1 MASGTIKGTK
11 QGYYGVEIDWVA
23 TANSAAANTSTVVSK
38 VYITYYSINIA
49 GRTAKSNINGT
60 EVSFSVPAINDKPNA
75 STRRLIYTHTATV
88 NHNTDGTK
96 TGVTISASF
105 PFNLSSSSYG
115 EVGTLSASQSVNF
128 DTIARTSALSLP
140 STTLT
145 TDTAFTATITRPDG
159 TFRNKLAVLIDGTQ
173 KAITD
178 YFTSNSYSYTI
189 PSSWIPSDNSDEMV
203 LRLYTYTSSGTTA
216 ISYVDKPVT
225 VNVLST
231 LKPTVS
237 ISSAIASGGLN
248 GYYVQN
254 KSAAKLTVSAT
265 ASSGST
271 IKSYTFTGPNVN
283 ASTSADAISVSS
295 TAASYNLTTGV
306 LKSPNTLTYQ
316 VTVYDARGR
325 YATASVSVY
334 VYQYAAPELTA
345 ISLQRCNSSGVL
357 AKDGTYVIYTI
368 NSKFSPVLVGTT
380 INNWRTVTICH
391 SSDGGATYG
400 SVTTLQAK
408 TTTDTSIVGQYGGGA
423 ILTTNSYKFKIVI
436 TDQYGATDTEYVDLG
451 SLERPINFAK
461 YGNGIALGGFSSV
474 TSPTD
479 TGLFECNWPM
489 SISSDLSFNKMDT
502 EQSIKFND
510 GGSTNISTKIYKGTG
525 NSSTVLGAWD
535 VTNNSSIWS
544 YGTDRTF
551 YINRPTYV
559 FEDIISAKT
568 VTAANGRFT
577 SITDANETSEENVA
591 LRVGNPSAQHLDI
604 DGNEIIA
611 KKSQTELDVL
621 YLVGSYIGLYGG
633 KDLAL
638 TIGSDTAGG
647 YLQSAPVY
655 NRTYSGSANMYV
667 NSNGTFGR
675 ATSSSE
681 RYKKDIEYVTSEEL
695 NPYKILDIP
704 VRQFRYKEESV
715 PIDGEPDDLYIG
727 LIAEEVS
734 KAYPIA
740 AEYTEDGQVEMWN
753 IKVLFPALLKI
764 VQDQQ
769 KEIEALKD
777 QINNKAVN

>member
-23 TANSAAANTSTVVSK
+23 TANSASANTSTVVSK

-49 GRTAKSNINGT
+49 GRTATSSINGAS
-60 EVSFSVPAINDKPNA
+60 VSFAVPAINDKPNA

-88 NHNTDGTK
+88 AHNTDGTK

-128 DTIARTSALSLP
+128 DTIARTSTLSLP

-145 TDTAFTATITRPDG
+145 TDTAFTATITRPDS

-178 YFTSNSYSYTI
+178 YFTATSYSYTI
-189 PSSWIPSDNSDEMV
+189 PSSFIPADNSDEMV

-237 ISSAIASGGLN
+237 ISAAIASGGLN

-254 KSAAKLTVSAT
+254 KSTSKLTLSAT

-283 ASTSADAISVSS
+283 ASTSADSISVSS
-295 TAASYNLTTGV
+295 TATSYNLTTGV
-306 LKSPNTLTYQ
+306 IKSPNTLTYQ

-325 YATASVSVY
+325 YATATVSIY
-334 VYQYAAPELTA
+334 VYQYAVPEITTA
-345 ISLQRCNSSGVL
+345 LIQRCDASGVL
-357 AKDGTYVIYTI
+357 SKDGTYVKYNI

-400 SVTTLQAK
+400 SATTLQAK
-408 TTTDTSIVGQYGGGA
+408 TTTDTSVTGVYGGGA
-423 ILTTNSYKFKIVI
+423 ILTSNSYKFKIVI

-474 TSPTD
+474 TSPTAA
-479 TGLFECNWPM
+479 GLFECNWPM
-489 SISSDLSFNKMDT
+489 SISSDLSFNKLDT

-510 GGSTNISTKIYKGTG
+510 GGSANISTKIYKGSG
-525 NSSTVLGAWD
+525 NSSTALGAWD
-535 VTNNSSIWS
+535 LTNDSSIWS

-577 SITDANETSEENVA
+577 STTDASETSEENVA
-591 LRVGNPSAQHLDI
+591 LRVGNPSAQHMDI

-611 KKSQTELDVL
+611 KKSKTELDVL
-621 YLVGSYIGLYGG
+621 YLVGSYIGLYG
-633 KDLAL
+633 DTNLAL
-638 TIGSDTAGG
+638 TIGSDTTGA

-655 NRTYSGSANMYV
+655 KRTYTGSANIYV
-667 NSNGTFGR
+667 NSDGTFGR
-675 ATSSSE
+675 STASSE
-681 RYKKDIEYVTSEEL
+681 RYKKDIENVTNDEL

-704 VRQFRYKEESV
+704 VRQFRYNEENV
-715 PIDGEPDDLYIG
+715 PVDGKPDDLYIG
-727 LIAEEVS
+727 LVAEEVN
-734 KAYPIA
+734 KYYPSA
-740 AEYTEDGQVEMWN
+740 TEYTEDGQVEMWN

-769 KEIEALKD
+769 KEIEALK
-777 QINNKAVN
+777 QKLTT

>member
-23 TANSAAANTSTVVSK
+23 TANSASANTSTVVSK

-49 GRTAKSNINGT
+49 GRTATSSINGAS
-60 EVSFSVPAINDKPNA
+60 VSFSVPAINDKPNT

-88 NHNTDGTK
+88 AHNTDGTK

-128 DTIARTSALSLP
+128 DPIARTSTFSIP

-145 TDTAFTATITRPDG
+145 TDTAFTATITKPDS
-159 TFRNKLAVLIDGTQ
+159 TFRSKLAVLIDGTQ

-178 YFTSNSYSYTI
+178 YFTGTSYSYTI
-189 PSSWIPSDNSDEMV
+189 PSSFIPSASSDIMV

-216 ISYVDKPVT
+216 LGYVDKTVT

-231 LKPTVS
+231 LQPTVS
-237 ISSAIASGGLN
+237 ISAAIASGGLN

-254 KSAAKLTVSAT
+254 KSTVKLTISSA

-271 IKSYTFTGPNVN
+271 IKSYTFTGSNVN
-283 ASTSADAISVSS
+283 ASTSADSISVSS
-295 TAASYNLTTGV
+295 TATSYNLTTGII
-306 LKSPNTLTYQ
+306 KSTNTLTYQ

-325 YATASVSVY
+325 YATASASIY
-334 VYQYAAPELTA
+334 VYPYAVPEITSA
-345 ISLQRCNSSGVL
+345 SIQRCNSSGVL
-357 AKDGTYVIYTI
+357 AKDGTYVKYNI

-391 SSDGGATYG
+391 SSDGGSTYG
-400 SVTTLQAK
+400 AVTTLQAK
-408 TTTDTSIVGQYGGGA
+408 TTTDTSVTGQYGGGA
-423 ILTTNSYKFKIVI
+423 ILTSNSYKFKIVL

-451 SLERPINFAK
+451 SLERPMNVAK
-461 YGNGIALGGFSSV
+461 YGNGIAFGGFSSV
-474 TSPTD
+474 TSPTAD
-479 TGLFECNWPM
+479 GLFECNWPM
-489 SISSDLSFNKMDT
+489 SISSDLSFNKLDA

-510 GGSTNISTKIYKGTG
+510 GGSANISTKIYKGTG

-544 YGTDRTF
+544 YGTDKTF

-568 VTAANGRFT
+568 VTATNGRFT
-577 SITDANETSEENVA
+577 ASTDASETSEENVA

-611 KKSQTELDVL
+611 KKSKTELDVL

-633 KDLAL
+633 TNLAL
-638 TIGSDTAGG
+638 TIGSDTTGG

-655 NRTYSGSANMYV
+655 NRTYSGAANMYV

-675 ATSSSE
+675 STASSE
-681 RYKKDIEYVTSEEL
+681 RYKKDIENVTNDDL
-695 NPYKILDIP
+695 DPYKILDIP
-704 VRQFRYKEESV
+704 VRQFRYNEDSV
-715 PIDGEPDDLYIG
+715 PVDRKPDDIYIG
-727 LIAEEVS
+727 LVAEEVE
-734 KAYPIA
+734 KAYPA
-740 AEYTEDGQVEMWN
+740 ATEYTEDGQVEMWN
-753 IKVLFPALLKI
+753 IKILFPALLKI

-769 KEIEALKD
+769 KEISALKAEVD
-777 QINNKAVN
+777 NIKNK